1 MKIFLLCV
9 LVAIPGMLLASPQPA
24 QGDPVVTLDQEHY
37 LHIHFNDF
45 AESRVDMLNRNYAG
59 TRESPRL
66 ENTENGLVGKYSR
79 AKKDSLEVQVRRT
92 QSELS
97 PFIGVMKYTEVRY
110 ESNGECRESITSGT
124 FERVRAR
131 SVTEIF
137 RLVQDEWQ

>member
-1 MKIFLLCV
+1 MKRLLLFLL
-9 LVAIPGMLLASPQPA
+9 VAVPGMMLAYPQTVKADPA
-24 QGDPVVTLDQEHY
+24 ATLDADHY
-37 LHIHFNDF
+37 LHSHFNDF

-59 TRESPRL
+59 TIESPRL
-66 ENTENGLVGKYSR
+66 EHTENGVVGKYSK

-97 PFIGVMKYTEVRY
+97 PFIGVMKYIEVRY
-110 ESNGECRESITSGT
+110 ESNGECPESITNES

-137 RLVQDEWQ
+137 RFVQDEWQ